1 MNASKTDNPLAP
13 LLNLRTLRM
22 AVIGVILGIS
32 LALVSHFLR
41 EPLYMSTLVLRVGE
55 VGYVTNAGLVQ
66 RKVERPHEMVE
77 RLRYEHRLKGNSKGR
92 AKLPRINRARL
103 SRTDKNLVI
112 LEAIGK
118 TPDQANS
125 YLSALGE
132 KLINDHQVH
141 FSDAG
146 DLWEKRHQQLR
157 KHVTIIDGVIDKQLV
172 ALKGAPT
179 ESDQV
184 HAVRLMQM
192 GILTSHRAKADE
204 DLHLLNVSRSRIYTR
219 PTVMLQKPINARRV
233 GLSMMATITVGGLA
247 GGGLSTLLALIPWGR
262 IRES

>member
-1 MNASKTDNPLAP
+1 MNASKTNNALAP
-13 LLNLRTLRM
+13 LINRRTLRM
-22 AVIGVILGIS
+22 IVIGAVLGIG
-32 LALVSHFLR
+32 LALISNLLR

-66 RKVERPHEMVE
+66 RSVERPHEMVE
-77 RLRYEHRLKGNSKGR
+77 RLRYEHRLKGN
-92 AKLPRINRARL
+92 AKASAQLPLLSRARL

-112 LEAIGK
+112 LEAVGQTK
-118 TPDQANS
+118 ESANT
-125 YLSALGE
+125 YLSGVGE
-132 KLINDHQVH
+132 KLINDHKVH

-146 DLWEKRHQQLR
+146 DLWEKRHEQLR

-219 PTVMLQKPINARRV
+219 PTVMLQKPVNAARV
-233 GLSMMATITVGGLA
+233 GLSLTATMSVASIAGAGL
-247 GGGLSTLLALIPWGR
+247 GCILGLIPIGR

>member
-22 AVIGVILGIS
+22 AVIGVILGMS

-118 TPDQANS
+118 TPENANR
-125 YLSALGE
+125 YLSGLGE

-233 GLSMMATITVGGLA
+233 GLSMVATITVGGFA